1 MPQERGEKAEGN
13 KQLAQINSE
22 FLLQQDYVDGIFVRD
37 DLGDLPGTLPLS
49 AIGLMG
55 ATKLPKPALVVSFK
69 NFSLSLDS
77 LLTRVEISDSSL
89 QEGQGMHGSLSRAD
103 TFNNIIPFAPDFNS
117 HHVNRAPASNA
128 DIAVTIAAV
137 MKWNFPDTTE
147 NLH

>member
-1 MPQERGEKAEGN
+1 MPQERGEKGEA
-13 KQLAQINSE
+13 KQKLDQRLSQ
-22 FLLQQDYVDGIFVRD
+22 FPLQQDYVDGIFVRD

-103 TFNNIIPFAPDFNS
+103 TFNNM
-117 HHVNRAPASNA
+117 
-128 DIAVTIAAV
+128 IA
-137 MKWNFPDTTE
+137 FGPPP
-147 NLH
+147 